1 MIRDFPHTV
10 CVEEMKTI
18 VTVQEAERMDK
29 KRKKIKGTLPDD
41 GIRRY
46 LYFAVIPVVVLILVV
61 VILHSDKKK
70 DAGQT
75 EAVAMTAETGQPV
88 ELNEGDPAGD
98 ESNVAGNDESESAEN
113 AGEENTEAEST
124 DAENTAQDGS
134 DEENTESVESS
145 EAADNADATDV
156 QSADPSE
163 YTLKQDEMPELTA
176 LVQSYCQAKTDCD
189 PEALQQLFGVTD
201 LSEDQIAAE
210 REKMELVKASIKAY
224 KNISCYYI
232 EGAEADSYVIFPYFE
247 IQYRKAAKLMPTLTW
262 GYVKKQ
268 EDGQYRMVSELSDT
282 EKEYVKA
289 VGERADV
296 KELQDQVEE
305 AAAAAVSEDEVLQQ
319 VYTHNGSSEVSIGT
333 QEQ

>member
-1 MIRDFPHTV
+1 MIRDFSHTV

-29 KRKKIKGTLPDD
+29 KRKRTKGTLPDD

-88 ELNEGDPAGD
+88 GLNEGDPAVD
-98 ESNVAGNDESESAEN
+98 ESS
-113 AGEENTEAEST
+113 
-124 DAENTAQDGS
+124 
-134 DEENTESVESS
+134 
-145 EAADNADATDV
+145 AADSSKNA
-156 QSADPSE
+156 
-163 YTLKQDEMPELTA
+163 LKQDEMPELTA

-201 LSEDQIAAE
+201 LREDQIAAE

-296 KELQDQVEE
+296 KELQDQVKE
-305 AAAAAVSEDEVLQQ
+305 AAAVAVSEDEVLQQ
-319 VYTHNGSSEVSIGT
+319 VYTHNGSSEVSIWT

>member
-29 KRKKIKGTLPDD
+29 KRKRTKETLPDD

-88 ELNEGDPAGD
+88 GLNEGDPAVD
-98 ESNVAGNDESESAEN
+98 ESS
-113 AGEENTEAEST
+113 
-124 DAENTAQDGS
+124 
-134 DEENTESVESS
+134 
-145 EAADNADATDV
+145 AAD
-156 QSADPSE
+156 SSK

-296 KELQDQVEE
+296 KELQDQVKE

>member
-88 ELNEGDPAGD
+88 GLNEGDPAVD
-98 ESNVAGNDESESAEN
+98 ESS
-113 AGEENTEAEST
+113 
-124 DAENTAQDGS
+124 
-134 DEENTESVESS
+134 
-145 EAADNADATDV
+145 AAD
-156 QSADPSE
+156 SSK
-163 YTLKQDEMPELTA
+163 YTLKQDEMPEWTA

-296 KELQDQVEE
+296 KELQDQVKE

>member
-29 KRKKIKGTLPDD
+29 KRKRTKGTLPDD

-46 LYFAVIPVVVLILVV
+46 LYFAAIPVVVLILVV

-70 DAGQT
+70 DTGQT

-88 ELNEGDPAGD
+88 GLNEGDPAVD
-98 ESNVAGNDESESAEN
+98 ESS
-113 AGEENTEAEST
+113 
-124 DAENTAQDGS
+124 
-134 DEENTESVESS
+134 
-145 EAADNADATDV
+145 AAD
-156 QSADPSE
+156 SSK

-262 GYVKKQ
+262 GFVKKQ

-296 KELQDQVEE
+296 KELQDQVKE
-305 AAAAAVSEDEVLQQ
+305 AAAVAVSEDEVLQQ

>member
-29 KRKKIKGTLPDD
+29 KRKRTKGTLPDD

-61 VILHSDKKK
+61 VILHSDKKE

-75 EAVAMTAETGQPV
+75 EAVAMTAETGQLV
-88 ELNEGDPAGD
+88 GLNEGDPAVD
-98 ESNVAGNDESESAEN
+98 ESS
-113 AGEENTEAEST
+113 
-124 DAENTAQDGS
+124 
-134 DEENTESVESS
+134 
-145 EAADNADATDV
+145 AAD
-156 QSADPSE
+156 SSK

-296 KELQDQVEE
+296 KELQDQVKE
-305 AAAAAVSEDEVLQQ
+305 AAAVAVSEDEVLQQ

>member
-29 KRKKIKGTLPDD
+29 KRKRTKGTLPDD

-46 LYFAVIPVVVLILVV
+46 LYFAAIPVVVLILVV

-70 DAGQT
+70 DTGQT

-88 ELNEGDPAGD
+88 GLNEGDPAVD
-98 ESNVAGNDESESAEN
+98 ESS
-113 AGEENTEAEST
+113 
-124 DAENTAQDGS
+124 
-134 DEENTESVESS
+134 
-145 EAADNADATDV
+145 AAD
-156 QSADPSE
+156 SSK

-289 VGERADV
+289 VSERADV
-296 KELQDQVEE
+296 KELQDQVKE
-305 AAAAAVSEDEVLQQ
+305 AAAVAVSEDEVLQQ

>member
-10 CVEEMKTI
+10 CVKEMKTI

-29 KRKKIKGTLPDD
+29 KRKRTKGTLPDD

-46 LYFAVIPVVVLILVV
+46 LYFAAIPVVVLILVV

-88 ELNEGDPAGD
+88 GLNEGDPAVD
-98 ESNVAGNDESESAEN
+98 ESSVAD
-113 AGEENTEAEST
+113 
-124 DAENTAQDGS
+124 
-134 DEENTESVESS
+134 SS
-145 EAADNADATDV
+145 K
-156 QSADPSE
+156 

-189 PEALQQLFGVTD
+189 PEALQQLFGVTG

-296 KELQDQVEE
+296 KELQDQVKE
-305 AAAAAVSEDEVLQQ
+305 AAAVAVSEDEVLQQ

>member
-10 CVEEMKTI
+10 CVEEKKTI

-29 KRKKIKGTLPDD
+29 KRKRTKGTLPDD

-88 ELNEGDPAGD
+88 GLNEGDPAVD
-98 ESNVAGNDESESAEN
+98 ESS
-113 AGEENTEAEST
+113 
-124 DAENTAQDGS
+124 
-134 DEENTESVESS
+134 
-145 EAADNADATDV
+145 AAD
-156 QSADPSE
+156 SSK

-296 KELQDQVEE
+296 KELQDQVKE
-305 AAAAAVSEDEVLQQ
+305 AAAVAVSEDEVLQQ

>member
-29 KRKKIKGTLPDD
+29 KRKRTKGTLPDD

-46 LYFAVIPVVVLILVV
+46 LYFAAIPVVVLILVV

-70 DAGQT
+70 DAGQP
-75 EAVAMTAETGQPV
+75 EAAAMTEETGQPV
-88 ELNEGDPAGD
+88 GLNEGDPAVD
-98 ESNVAGNDESESAEN
+98 ESS
-113 AGEENTEAEST
+113 
-124 DAENTAQDGS
+124 
-134 DEENTESVESS
+134 
-145 EAADNADATDV
+145 AAD
-156 QSADPSE
+156 SSK
-163 YTLKQDEMPELTA
+163 YTLKQDEMSELTA

-224 KNISCYYI
+224 KNISCYYM

-268 EDGQYRMVSELSDT
+268 EDGQYRMVSELSDI

-296 KELQDQVEE
+296 KELQDQVKE
-305 AAAAAVSEDEVLQQ
+305 AAAVVVSEDEVLQQ

>member
-29 KRKKIKGTLPDD
+29 KRKRTKGTLPDD

-46 LYFAVIPVVVLILVV
+46 LYFAAIPVVVLILVV

-88 ELNEGDPAGD
+88 GLNEGDPAVD
-98 ESNVAGNDESESAEN
+98 ESS
-113 AGEENTEAEST
+113 
-124 DAENTAQDGS
+124 
-134 DEENTESVESS
+134 
-145 EAADNADATDV
+145 AAD
-156 QSADPSE
+156 SSK

-189 PEALQQLFGVTD
+189 PEALQQLFGVTG

-232 EGAEADSYVIFPYFE
+232 ERAEADSYVIFPYFE

-296 KELQDQVEE
+296 KELQDQVKE
-305 AAAAAVSEDEVLQQ
+305 AAAVAVSEDEVLQQ

>member
-18 VTVQEAERMDK
+18 VTVQEAKRMDK
-29 KRKKIKGTLPDD
+29 KRKRTKGTLPDD

-46 LYFAVIPVVVLILVV
+46 LYFASIPVVVLILVV
-61 VILHSDKKK
+61 LILHSDKKK

-88 ELNEGDPAGD
+88 GVNEGDPAVD
-98 ESNVAGNDESESAEN
+98 ESS
-113 AGEENTEAEST
+113 
-124 DAENTAQDGS
+124 
-134 DEENTESVESS
+134 
-145 EAADNADATDV
+145 AAD
-156 QSADPSE
+156 SSK

-296 KELQDQVEE
+296 KELQDQVKE
-305 AAAAAVSEDEVLQQ
+305 AAAVAVSEDEVLQQ

>member
-29 KRKKIKGTLPDD
+29 KRKRTKGTLPDD

-88 ELNEGDPAGD
+88 GLNEGDPAVD
-98 ESNVAGNDESESAEN
+98 ESS
-113 AGEENTEAEST
+113 
-124 DAENTAQDGS
+124 
-134 DEENTESVESS
+134 
-145 EAADNADATDV
+145 AAD
-156 QSADPSE
+156 SSK

-189 PEALQQLFGVTD
+189 PEALQLLFGVTD

-268 EDGQYRMVSELSDT
+268 EDSQYRMVSELSDT

-296 KELQDQVEE
+296 KELQDQVKE

-319 VYTHNGSSEVSIGT
+319 VYAHNGSSEVSIGT

>member
-29 KRKKIKGTLPDD
+29 KRKRTKGTLPDD

-46 LYFAVIPVVVLILVV
+46 LYFSAIPVVVLILVV

-70 DAGQT
+70 DTGQT

-88 ELNEGDPAGD
+88 GLNEGDPAVD
-98 ESNVAGNDESESAEN
+98 ESS
-113 AGEENTEAEST
+113 
-124 DAENTAQDGS
+124 
-134 DEENTESVESS
+134 
-145 EAADNADATDV
+145 AAD
-156 QSADPSE
+156 SSK

-296 KELQDQVEE
+296 KELQDQVKE
-305 AAAAAVSEDEVLQQ
+305 AAAVAVSEDEVLQQ

>member
-29 KRKKIKGTLPDD
+29 KRKRTKGTLPDD

-46 LYFAVIPVVVLILVV
+46 LYFAAIPVVVLILVV

-70 DAGQT
+70 DTGQT

-88 ELNEGDPAGD
+88 GLNEGDPAVD
-98 ESNVAGNDESESAEN
+98 ESS
-113 AGEENTEAEST
+113 
-124 DAENTAQDGS
+124 
-134 DEENTESVESS
+134 
-145 EAADNADATDV
+145 AAD
-156 QSADPSE
+156 SSK
-163 YTLKQDEMPELTA
+163 YTLKQDEMSELTA

-189 PEALQQLFGVTD
+189 PEALQLLFGVTD

-296 KELQDQVEE
+296 KELQDQVKE

>member
-1 MIRDFPHTV
+1 MIRDFSHTV

-29 KRKKIKGTLPDD
+29 KRKRTKGTLPDD

-88 ELNEGDPAGD
+88 GLNEGDPAVD
-98 ESNVAGNDESESAEN
+98 ESS
-113 AGEENTEAEST
+113 
-124 DAENTAQDGS
+124 
-134 DEENTESVESS
+134 
-145 EAADNADATDV
+145 AAD
-156 QSADPSE
+156 SSK

-189 PEALQQLFGVTD
+189 PEALQLLFGVTD

-296 KELQDQVEE
+296 KELQDQVKE
-305 AAAAAVSEDEVLQQ
+305 AAAVAVSEDEVLQQ
-319 VYTHNGSSEVSIGT
+319 VYTHNGSSEVSIWT

>member
-29 KRKKIKGTLPDD
+29 KRKRTKGTLPDD

-46 LYFAVIPVVVLILVV
+46 LYFAAIPVVVLILVV

-75 EAVAMTAETGQPV
+75 EAVAMTTETGQPV
-88 ELNEGDPAGD
+88 GLNEGDPAVD
-98 ESNVAGNDESESAEN
+98 ESS
-113 AGEENTEAEST
+113 
-124 DAENTAQDGS
+124 
-134 DEENTESVESS
+134 
-145 EAADNADATDV
+145 AAD
-156 QSADPSE
+156 SSK

-189 PEALQQLFGVTD
+189 PEALQQLIGVTD

-296 KELQDQVEE
+296 KELQDQVKE
-305 AAAAAVSEDEVLQQ
+305 AAAVAVSEDEVLQQ

>member
-1 MIRDFPHTV
+1 MIRDFSHTV

-29 KRKKIKGTLPDD
+29 KRKRTKGTLPDD

-46 LYFAVIPVVVLILVV
+46 LYFAAIPVVVLILVV

-88 ELNEGDPAGD
+88 GLNEGDPAVD
-98 ESNVAGNDESESAEN
+98 ESS
-113 AGEENTEAEST
+113 
-124 DAENTAQDGS
+124 
-134 DEENTESVESS
+134 
-145 EAADNADATDV
+145 AAD
-156 QSADPSE
+156 SSK

-296 KELQDQVEE
+296 KELQDQVKET
-305 AAAAAVSEDEVLQQ
+305 AAVAVSEDEVLQQ

>member
-1 MIRDFPHTV
+1 MIRDFSHTV

-29 KRKKIKGTLPDD
+29 KRKRTKGTLPDD

-75 EAVAMTAETGQPV
+75 EAVAMTTETGQPV
-88 ELNEGDPAGD
+88 GLNEGDPAVD
-98 ESNVAGNDESESAEN
+98 ESS
-113 AGEENTEAEST
+113 
-124 DAENTAQDGS
+124 
-134 DEENTESVESS
+134 
-145 EAADNADATDV
+145 AAD
-156 QSADPSE
+156 SSK

-296 KELQDQVEE
+296 KELQDQVKE
-305 AAAAAVSEDEVLQQ
+305 AAAVAVSEDEVLQQ

>member
-29 KRKKIKGTLPDD
+29 KRKRTKGTLPDD

-46 LYFAVIPVVVLILVV
+46 LYFAAIPVVVLILVV

-70 DAGQT
+70 DTGQT
-75 EAVAMTAETGQPV
+75 EAMAMTAETGQPV
-88 ELNEGDPAGD
+88 GLNEGDPAVD
-98 ESNVAGNDESESAEN
+98 ESS
-113 AGEENTEAEST
+113 
-124 DAENTAQDGS
+124 
-134 DEENTESVESS
+134 
-145 EAADNADATDV
+145 AAD
-156 QSADPSE
+156 SSK

-296 KELQDQVEE
+296 KELQDQVKE
-305 AAAAAVSEDEVLQQ
+305 AAAVAVSEDEVLQQ

>member
-1 MIRDFPHTV
+1 MIRDFSHTV

-29 KRKKIKGTLPDD
+29 KRKRTKGTLPDD

-88 ELNEGDPAGD
+88 GLNEGDPAVD
-98 ESNVAGNDESESAEN
+98 ESS
-113 AGEENTEAEST
+113 
-124 DAENTAQDGS
+124 
-134 DEENTESVESS
+134 
-145 EAADNADATDV
+145 AAD
-156 QSADPSE
+156 SSK

-268 EDGQYRMVSELSDT
+268 EGGQYRMVSELSDT

-296 KELQDQVEE
+296 KELQDQVKE
-305 AAAAAVSEDEVLQQ
+305 AAAVAVSEDEVLQQ

>member
-10 CVEEMKTI
+10 CVEEKKTI

-29 KRKKIKGTLPDD
+29 KRKRTKGTLPDD

-46 LYFAVIPVVVLILVV
+46 LYFAAIPVVVLILVV

-88 ELNEGDPAGD
+88 GLNEGDPAVD
-98 ESNVAGNDESESAEN
+98 ESS
-113 AGEENTEAEST
+113 
-124 DAENTAQDGS
+124 
-134 DEENTESVESS
+134 
-145 EAADNADATDV
+145 AAD
-156 QSADPSE
+156 SSK

-210 REKMELVKASIKAY
+210 REKMELVKACIKAY

-296 KELQDQVEE
+296 RELQDQGKE
-305 AAAAAVSEDEVLQQ
+305 AAAVAVSEDEVLQQ

>member
-29 KRKKIKGTLPDD
+29 KRKRTKGTLPDD

-46 LYFAVIPVVVLILVV
+46 LYFAAIPVVVLILVV

-70 DAGQT
+70 DTGQT

-88 ELNEGDPAGD
+88 GLNEGDPAVD
-98 ESNVAGNDESESAEN
+98 ESS
-113 AGEENTEAEST
+113 
-124 DAENTAQDGS
+124 
-134 DEENTESVESS
+134 
-145 EAADNADATDV
+145 AAD
-156 QSADPSE
+156 SSK

-189 PEALQQLFGVTD
+189 PEALQQLFGVAD

-296 KELQDQVEE
+296 KELQDQVKE
-305 AAAAAVSEDEVLQQ
+305 AAAVAVSEDEVLQQ

>member
-29 KRKKIKGTLPDD
+29 KRKRTKGTLSDD

-88 ELNEGDPAGD
+88 GLNEGDPAVD
-98 ESNVAGNDESESAEN
+98 ESS
-113 AGEENTEAEST
+113 
-124 DAENTAQDGS
+124 
-134 DEENTESVESS
+134 
-145 EAADNADATDV
+145 AAD
-156 QSADPSE
+156 SSE

-268 EDGQYRMVSELSDT
+268 EDGQYRMESELSDT

-296 KELQDQVEE
+296 KELQDQVKE
-305 AAAAAVSEDEVLQQ
+305 AAAVAVSEDEVLQQ

>member
-1 MIRDFPHTV
+1 MIRDFSHTV

-29 KRKKIKGTLPDD
+29 KRKRTKGTLPDD

-46 LYFAVIPVVVLILVV
+46 LYFAAIPVVVLILVV

-88 ELNEGDPAGD
+88 GLNEGDPAVD
-98 ESNVAGNDESESAEN
+98 ESS
-113 AGEENTEAEST
+113 
-124 DAENTAQDGS
+124 
-134 DEENTESVESS
+134 
-145 EAADNADATDV
+145 AAD
-156 QSADPSE
+156 SSK

-296 KELQDQVEE
+296 KELQDQVKE
-305 AAAAAVSEDEVLQQ
+305 AAAVAVSEDEVLQQ
-319 VYTHNGSSEVSIGT
+319 VYTHNGSSEVSIWT

>member
-29 KRKKIKGTLPDD
+29 KRKRTKGTLPDD

-46 LYFAVIPVVVLILVV
+46 LYFAAIPVVVLILVV

-70 DAGQT
+70 DTGQT
-75 EAVAMTAETGQPV
+75 EAMAMTAETGQPV
-88 ELNEGDPAGD
+88 GLNEGDPAVD
-98 ESNVAGNDESESAEN
+98 ESS
-113 AGEENTEAEST
+113 
-124 DAENTAQDGS
+124 
-134 DEENTESVESS
+134 
-145 EAADNADATDV
+145 AAD
-156 QSADPSE
+156 SSK

-289 VGERADV
+289 VGERAGV
-296 KELQDQVEE
+296 KERQDQVKE
-305 AAAAAVSEDEVLQQ
+305 AAAVAVSEDEVLQQ

>member
-29 KRKKIKGTLPDD
+29 KRKRTKGTLPDD

-46 LYFAVIPVVVLILVV
+46 LYFAAIPVVVLILVV

-70 DAGQT
+70 DAGQPEAAAMT
-75 EAVAMTAETGQPV
+75 EETGQPEAVAMTAETGQPV
-88 ELNEGDPAGD
+88 GLNEGDPAVD
-98 ESNVAGNDESESAEN
+98 ESS
-113 AGEENTEAEST
+113 
-124 DAENTAQDGS
+124 
-134 DEENTESVESS
+134 
-145 EAADNADATDV
+145 AAD
-156 QSADPSE
+156 SSK

-224 KNISCYYI
+224 KNISCYYM

-268 EDGQYRMVSELSDT
+268 EDGQYRMVSELSDI

-296 KELQDQVEE
+296 KELQDQVKE
-305 AAAAAVSEDEVLQQ
+305 AAAVVVSEDEVLQQ

>member
-29 KRKKIKGTLPDD
+29 KRKRTKGTLPDD

-46 LYFAVIPVVVLILVV
+46 LYFAAIPVVVLILVV

-88 ELNEGDPAGD
+88 GLNEGDPAVD
-98 ESNVAGNDESESAEN
+98 ESS
-113 AGEENTEAEST
+113 
-124 DAENTAQDGS
+124 
-134 DEENTESVESS
+134 
-145 EAADNADATDV
+145 AAD
-156 QSADPSE
+156 SSK

-296 KELQDQVEE
+296 KELQDQVKE
-305 AAAAAVSEDEVLQQ
+305 AAAVAVSEDEVLQQ
-319 VYTHNGSSEVSIGT
+319 VYTHNGSSEVSIGI

>member
-1 MIRDFPHTV
+1 MIREFPHTV
-10 CVEEMKTI
+10 YVEEKKTI

-29 KRKKIKGTLPDD
+29 KRKRTKGTLPDD

-46 LYFAVIPVVVLILVV
+46 LYFAAIPVVVLILVV

-88 ELNEGDPAGD
+88 GLNEGDPAVD
-98 ESNVAGNDESESAEN
+98 ESS
-113 AGEENTEAEST
+113 
-124 DAENTAQDGS
+124 
-134 DEENTESVESS
+134 
-145 EAADNADATDV
+145 AAD
-156 QSADPSE
+156 SSK

-189 PEALQQLFGVTD
+189 PEALQQFFGVTD

-232 EGAEADSYVIFPYFE
+232 EGAEEDSYVIFPYFE

-296 KELQDQVEE
+296 KELQDQVKE
-305 AAAAAVSEDEVLQQ
+305 AAAVAVSEDEVLQQ

>member
-29 KRKKIKGTLPDD
+29 KRKRTKGTLPDD

-46 LYFAVIPVVVLILVV
+46 LYFAAIPVVVLILVV

-70 DAGQT
+70 DTGQT

-88 ELNEGDPAGD
+88 GLNEGDPAVD
-98 ESNVAGNDESESAEN
+98 ESS
-113 AGEENTEAEST
+113 
-124 DAENTAQDGS
+124 
-134 DEENTESVESS
+134 
-145 EAADNADATDV
+145 AAD
-156 QSADPSE
+156 SSK

-296 KELQDQVEE
+296 KELQDQIKE
-305 AAAAAVSEDEVLQQ
+305 AAAVAVSEDEVLQQ

>member
-1 MIRDFPHTV
+1 MIRDFPLRV

-29 KRKKIKGTLPDD
+29 KRKRTKGTLPDD

-88 ELNEGDPAGD
+88 ELNEGDPAVD
-98 ESNVAGNDESESAEN
+98 ESS
-113 AGEENTEAEST
+113 
-124 DAENTAQDGS
+124 
-134 DEENTESVESS
+134 
-145 EAADNADATDV
+145 AAD
-156 QSADPSE
+156 SSK

-296 KELQDQVEE
+296 KELQDQVKE
-305 AAAAAVSEDEVLQQ
+305 AAAVAVSEDEVLQQ

>member
-29 KRKKIKGTLPDD
+29 KRKRTKGTLPDD

-75 EAVAMTAETGQPV
+75 EAVAMTAETGQLV
-88 ELNEGDPAGD
+88 GLNEGDPAVD
-98 ESNVAGNDESESAEN
+98 ESS
-113 AGEENTEAEST
+113 
-124 DAENTAQDGS
+124 
-134 DEENTESVESS
+134 
-145 EAADNADATDV
+145 AAD
-156 QSADPSE
+156 SSK

-268 EDGQYRMVSELSDT
+268 EDGQYRMVSERSDT

-296 KELQDQVEE
+296 KELQDQVKE
-305 AAAAAVSEDEVLQQ
+305 AAAVAVSEDEVLQQ

>member
-29 KRKKIKGTLPDD
+29 KRKRTKGTLPDD

-46 LYFAVIPVVVLILVV
+46 LYFAAIPVVVLILVV

-70 DAGQT
+70 DTGQT

-88 ELNEGDPAGD
+88 GLNEGDPAVD
-98 ESNVAGNDESESAEN
+98 ESS
-113 AGEENTEAEST
+113 
-124 DAENTAQDGS
+124 
-134 DEENTESVESS
+134 
-145 EAADNADATDV
+145 AAD
-156 QSADPSE
+156 SSK

-296 KELQDQVEE
+296 KELQDQVKE
-305 AAAAAVSEDEVLQQ
+305 AAAVAVSEDEVLQQ
-319 VYTHNGSSEVSIGT
+319 VYTHNSSSEVSIGT

>member
-10 CVEEMKTI
+10 CVEEMKKI

-88 ELNEGDPAGD
+88 GLNEGDPAVD
-98 ESNVAGNDESESAEN
+98 ESS
-113 AGEENTEAEST
+113 
-124 DAENTAQDGS
+124 
-134 DEENTESVESS
+134 
-145 EAADNADATDV
+145 AAD
-156 QSADPSE
+156 SSK

-296 KELQDQVEE
+296 KELQDQVKE
-305 AAAAAVSEDEVLQQ
+305 AAAVAVSEDEVLQQ

>member
-29 KRKKIKGTLPDD
+29 KRKRTKGTLPDD

-46 LYFAVIPVVVLILVV
+46 LYFASIPVVVLILVV

-88 ELNEGDPAGD
+88 GLNEGDPAVD
-98 ESNVAGNDESESAEN
+98 ES
-113 AGEENTEAEST
+113 
-124 DAENTAQDGS
+124 
-134 DEENTESVESS
+134 SV
-145 EAADNADATDV
+145 
-156 QSADPSE
+156 ADPSK

-232 EGAEADSYVIFPYFE
+232 EGAQADSYVIFPYFE

-296 KELQDQVEE
+296 KELQDQVKE
-305 AAAAAVSEDEVLQQ
+305 AAAVAVSEDEVLQQ

>member
-1 MIRDFPHTV
+1 MIRDFSHTV

-29 KRKKIKGTLPDD
+29 KRKRTKGTLPDD

-46 LYFAVIPVVVLILVV
+46 LYFAAIPVVVLILVV

-75 EAVAMTAETGQPV
+75 EAVAMTAETGQPEAAAMTAETGQPV
-88 ELNEGDPAGD
+88 GLNEGDPAVD
-98 ESNVAGNDESESAEN
+98 ESS
-113 AGEENTEAEST
+113 
-124 DAENTAQDGS
+124 
-134 DEENTESVESS
+134 
-145 EAADNADATDV
+145 AAD
-156 QSADPSE
+156 SSK

-189 PEALQQLFGVTD
+189 PEALQLLFGVTD

-247 IQYRKAAKLMPTLTW
+247 IQYRKATKLMPTLTW

-289 VGERADV
+289 IGERVDV
-296 KELQDQVEE
+296 KELQDQVKE
-305 AAAAAVSEDEVLQQ
+305 AAAVAVSEDEVLQQ

>member
-1 MIRDFPHTV
+1 MIRDFSHTV

-29 KRKKIKGTLPDD
+29 KRKRTKGTLPDD

-88 ELNEGDPAGD
+88 GLNEGDPAVD
-98 ESNVAGNDESESAEN
+98 ESS
-113 AGEENTEAEST
+113 
-124 DAENTAQDGS
+124 
-134 DEENTESVESS
+134 
-145 EAADNADATDV
+145 AAD
-156 QSADPSE
+156 SSK

-189 PEALQQLFGVTD
+189 PEALQQLFVVTD

-296 KELQDQVEE
+296 KELQDQVKE
-305 AAAAAVSEDEVLQQ
+305 AAAVAVSEDEVLQQ

>member
-29 KRKKIKGTLPDD
+29 KRKRTKGTLPDD

-46 LYFAVIPVVVLILVV
+46 LYFAAIPVVVLILVV

-70 DAGQT
+70 DAGQP

-88 ELNEGDPAGD
+88 GVNEGDPAVD
-98 ESNVAGNDESESAEN
+98 ESS
-113 AGEENTEAEST
+113 
-124 DAENTAQDGS
+124 
-134 DEENTESVESS
+134 
-145 EAADNADATDV
+145 AAD
-156 QSADPSE
+156 SSK

-296 KELQDQVEE
+296 KELQDQVKE

>member
-29 KRKKIKGTLPDD
+29 KRKRTKGTLPDD

-75 EAVAMTAETGQPV
+75 EAVAMTTETGQPV
-88 ELNEGDPAGD
+88 GLNEGDPAVD
-98 ESNVAGNDESESAEN
+98 ESS
-113 AGEENTEAEST
+113 
-124 DAENTAQDGS
+124 
-134 DEENTESVESS
+134 
-145 EAADNADATDV
+145 AAD
-156 QSADPSE
+156 SSK

-189 PEALQQLFGVTD
+189 PEALQLLFGVTD

-296 KELQDQVEE
+296 KELQDQVKE
-305 AAAAAVSEDEVLQQ
+305 AAAVAVSEDEVLQQ

>member
-1 MIRDFPHTV
+1 MIRDFPHTYR
-10 CVEEMKTI
+10 VEEMKTI

-29 KRKKIKGTLPDD
+29 KRKRTKGTLPDD

-88 ELNEGDPAGD
+88 GLNEGDPAVD
-98 ESNVAGNDESESAEN
+98 ESS
-113 AGEENTEAEST
+113 
-124 DAENTAQDGS
+124 
-134 DEENTESVESS
+134 
-145 EAADNADATDV
+145 AAD
-156 QSADPSE
+156 SSK

-296 KELQDQVEE
+296 KELQDQIKE
-305 AAAAAVSEDEVLQQ
+305 AATVAVSEDEVLQQ
-319 VYTHNGSSEVSIGT
+319 VYTRNGSSEVSIGT
-333 QEQ
+333 QGQ